1 MRIMI
6 TGAHGMLGRTL
17 TRHLHDH
24 EHELLGVDIEH
35 FDITDPK
42 ATAEAVSS
50 FNPDTV
56 IHCAAMTAVDDCQT
70 NEDAAWE
77 VNVNGTAN
85 IAEACSA
92 SNARLIAFSTDYVF
106 SGDSDLPYGE
116 HDTTG
121 PHTVYGMTK
130 MLGEMA
136 AVKYCPNCMIL
147 RIAWLYGPGGP
158 SFVHTMLRLAEEG
171 VAPLRVVNDQ
181 VGNPTSTDA
190 VAGHLKLLLD
200 RSEITGPVH
209 LTCEGHATWL
219 DFAAEI
225 FRLSGSDCVPL
236 PCSTEEFPRPAP
248 RPANSQLDNL
258 VLTQHGLPPMPHWR
272 QALEDFFRENPD
284 G

>member
-1 MRIMI
+1 MKIMI

-17 TRHLHDH
+17 TRHLK

-35 FDITDPK
+35 FDITDPN
-42 ATAEAVSS
+42 ATMHAVTQ
-50 FNPDTV
+50 FAPDVV

-70 NEDAAWE
+70 SEDAAWE

-85 IAEACSA
+85 IAEACA
-92 SNARLIAFSTDYVF
+92 SVGARLIAISTDYVF
-106 SGDSDLPYGE
+106 SGESDLPYGE

-121 PHTVYGMTK
+121 PQTVYGMTK
-130 MLGEMA
+130 MLAEMA
-136 AVKYCPNCMIL
+136 AAKYCQNSVIV

-158 SFVHTMLRLAEEG
+158 SFVHTMLRLADED
-171 VAPLRVVNDQ
+171 ASPLRVVSDQ
-181 VGNPTSTDA
+181 IGNPTSTDA
-190 VAGHLKLLLD
+190 VAAHLKILLNHP
-200 RSEITGPVH
+200 EITGPVH

-225 FRLSGSDCVPL
+225 FRITGSDCVPV

-248 RPANSQLDNL
+248 RPANSQLDNI
-258 VLTQHGLPPMPHWR
+258 VLTKHSIPPMPHWR
-272 QALEDFFRENPD
+272 QALEDFFLENPN

>member
-1 MRIMI
+1 MKIMI

-17 TRHLHDH
+17 TRRLKDH
-24 EHELLGVDIEH
+24 QVLGVDIEH
-35 FDITDPK
+35 FDITD
-42 ATAEAVSS
+42 AEATRDAIEK
-50 FNPDTV
+50 FAPDVV

-70 NEDAAWE
+70 NKDAAWDI
-77 VNVNGTAN
+77 NVNGTAN
-85 IAEACSA
+85 IAEACA
-92 SNARLIAFSTDYVF
+92 AVGARLIAISTDYVF

-136 AVKYCPNCMIL
+136 ASKYCPNSTIV

-158 SFVHTMLRLAEEG
+158 SFLHTMLRLAAEG
-171 VAPLRVVNDQ
+171 VSPLRVVNDQ

-190 VAGHLKLLLD
+190 VAEHIKLLLVHP
-200 RSEITGPVH
+200 EITGPVH
-209 LTCEGHATWL
+209 LTCQGRATWL

-225 FRLSGSDCVPL
+225 FRMSGSDCIPV
-236 PCSTEEFPRPAP
+236 PCSTSEFPRPAP
-248 RPANSQLDNL
+248 RPANSRLDNL
-258 VLTQHGLPPMPHWR
+258 VLIKHNIRPMPHWR

>member
-1 MRIMI
+1 MKIMI

-17 TRHLHDH
+17 TRRLKDH
-24 EHELLGVDIEH
+24 QVLGVDIEH
-35 FDITDPK
+35 FDITD
-42 ATAEAVSS
+42 AEATRDAIEK
-50 FNPDTV
+50 FAPDVV

-70 NEDAAWE
+70 NEDAAWDI
-77 VNVNGTAN
+77 NVNGTAN
-85 IAEACSA
+85 VAEACA
-92 SNARLIAFSTDYVF
+92 AVGARLIAISTDYVF

-136 AVKYCPNCMIL
+136 ASKYCPNSTIV

-158 SFVHTMLRLAEEG
+158 SFLHTMLRLAAEG
-171 VAPLRVVNDQ
+171 VSPLRVVNDQ

-190 VAGHLKLLLD
+190 VAEHIKLLLVHP
-200 RSEITGPVH
+200 EITGPVH
-209 LTCEGHATWL
+209 LTCQGRATWL

-225 FRLSGSDCVPL
+225 FRMSGSDCIPV
-236 PCSTEEFPRPAP
+236 PCSTSEFPRPAP
-248 RPANSQLDNL
+248 RPANSRLDNL
-258 VLTQHGLPPMPHWR
+258 VLIKHNIRPMPHWR

>member
-1 MRIMI
+1 MKIMI

-17 TRHLHDH
+17 TRHLK

-35 FDITDPK
+35 FDITDPN
-42 ATAEAVSS
+42 ATMHAVTEFSPEA
-50 FNPDTV
+50 V

-70 NEDAAWE
+70 SEDAAWE

-85 IAEACSA
+85 IAEACA
-92 SNARLIAFSTDYVF
+92 SVGARLIAISTDYVF
-106 SGDSDLPYGE
+106 SGESDLPYGE

-121 PHTVYGMTK
+121 PQTVYGMTK

-136 AVKYCPNCMIL
+136 VAKYCENSVIV

-158 SFVHTMLRLAEEG
+158 SFVHTMLRLADEG
-171 VAPLRVVNDQ
+171 VSPLRVVSDQ

-190 VAGHLKLLLD
+190 VAAHLKLLLG
-200 RSEITGPVH
+200 RPEITGPVH

-225 FRLSGSDCVPL
+225 LRLSGSDCVPT
-236 PCSTEEFPRPAP
+236 PCSTEEFPRPAA
-248 RPANSQLDNL
+248 RPANSRLDNT
-258 VLTQHGLPPMPHWR
+258 VLTKHSIPPMPHWR
-272 QALEDFFRENPD
+272 QALEDFFLENPN